1 MPLPPSAA
9 DWIRFKKLSASRL
22 SVPYSIYFNLDITNV
37 RSPGACVSSCQ
48 SRAGIRRD
56 QDFTVGTGKTRRE
69 ASKWTDYI
77 AANRTDFVTV
87 SQHAGPHGSFGRQ
100 LIEQPIC
107 RSTQVCPTPT
117 AIKKLPVYKSAIYQH
132 SRIV

>member
-22 SVPYSIYFNLDITNV
+22 SVPYSLLYNRDITNV
-37 RSPGACVSSCQ
+37 QSPDACVSGCQ

-56 QDFTVGTGKTRRE
+56 QDAIVGTGKTRRE
-69 ASKWTDYI
+69 ASKWIDYI

-87 SQHAGPHGSFGRQ
+87 AQHAGPYGSFGRQ
-100 LIEQPIC
+100 LTRQPIC
-107 RSTQVCPTPT
+107 ENNQTCPG
-117 AIKKLPVYKSAIYQH
+117 ASIINKLPVYKSGIYQH
-132 SRIV
+132 SRII

>member
-1 MPLPPSAA
+1 MPLPPSAG

-22 SVPYSIYFNLDITNV
+22 SVPYSLLYNRDITNI
-37 RSPGACVSSCQ
+37 RSPGSCGADCQ

-56 QDFTVGTGKTRRE
+56 QDFTVGTGRTRRE
-69 ASKWTDYI
+69 ASKWIDYI

-87 SQHAGPHGSFGRQ
+87 SQHPAPHGSFGRQ
-100 LIEQPIC
+100 LTRQPIC
-107 RSTQVCPTPT
+107 ANDQTCPAASVIEKYPT
-117 AIKKLPVYKSAIYQH
+117 YKSAIYQH